1 MGWLNDDVALITG
14 AGSGIGAAV
23 ARRFVAEGARVVA
36 MDISGDRVRDLQDGA
51 GDNLIGIQGDV
62 RNWEDHVRAVDAAV
76 ARWGKLDVFV
86 GNAGIHDGGRKLA
99 DMSPAEIAGGLDQIM
114 STNVRSCLL
123 GAKAVAPQL
132 RKSRGSIIFTLSTS
146 SFYVGGGG
154 ASIYVASK
162 HAALGVMRA
171 LAFELA
177 PDIRVNGVA
186 PAGTPTN
193 IGVAPALL
201 STAATVSAS
210 ASERPA
216 GSPRLGNLLG
226 VALQPE
232 DHAGAYVLLASR
244 ESRAITG
251 IVIGTDAGRG
261 IR

>member
-23 ARRFVAEGARVVA
+23 AKRFVAEGARVVA
-36 MDISGDRVRDLQDGA
+36 MDLSGDRVRDLQAGA
-51 GDNLIGIQGDV
+51 GDNLIGLQGDV

-76 ARWGKLDVFV
+76 SRWGKLDVFV

-99 DMSPAEIAGGLDQIM
+99 DISPDEIASGLEQLIA
-114 STNVRSCLL
+114 TNVRSCLL
-123 GAKAVAPQL
+123 GAKAVAPEL
-132 RKSRGSIIFTLSTS
+132 RKSRGNIIFTLSTS

-154 ASIYVASK
+154 ASLYVASK

-201 STAATVSAS
+201 KPGSAL
-210 ASERPA
+210 AGAERPA
-216 GSPRLGNLLG
+216 GSPRPGNLLA

-244 ESRAITG
+244 ESRAMTG